1 MSVIQFKNPPAP
13 KKAPPRQP
21 SDRTQGVLDA
31 LMARPGEWALITEDT
46 YPATTTW
53 WKKQPGI
60 EAKSSTIGKPK
71 GKCDTYA
78 RWVGVKK

>member
-1 MSVIQFKNPPAP
+1 MTIQFKNPPASTTRP
-13 KKAPPRQP
+13 TRRSPE
-21 SDRTQGVLDA
+21 TQAVFDA
-31 LMARPGEWALITEDT
+31 LQARPGEWALLREDT

-71 GKCDTYA
+71 GKVDVYA
-78 RWVGVKK
+78 RWVGVK